1 MSAHQCAGI
10 LFRRSLR
17 GLHQFLAL
25 GEAIAHLEYLVGAGK
40 LKRSTD
46 AQGIIRYARANG

>member
-46 AQGIIRYARANG
+46 AQGIIRYLRADG